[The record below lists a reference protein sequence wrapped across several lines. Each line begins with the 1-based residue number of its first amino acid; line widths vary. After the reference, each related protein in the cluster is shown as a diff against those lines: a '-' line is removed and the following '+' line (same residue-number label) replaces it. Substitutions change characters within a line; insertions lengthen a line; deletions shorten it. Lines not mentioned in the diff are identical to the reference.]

1 MSNLIDKAKSAILHH
16 GTTGFEEIAP
26 IEIYA
31 SEGDDTPI
39 VSGFAVHI
47 DELPEPVIFQGSGY
61 AAAEDMARAYVAMRR
76 AIPEMIE
83 RLEEQEEEIERL
95 RGALKSAIA
104 RLDALT
110 ETIDADVGAQSIR
123 DAVVGLAYDIKSRL
137 EATDE

>member
-1 MSNLIDKAKSAILHH
+1 MSNLIDKARSAILHH

-26 IEIYA
+26 IEIIYA
-31 SEGDDTPI
+31 NDGDDVPI

-76 AIPEMIE
+76 VIPEMIE

-95 RGALKSAIA
+95 RTSIRSALPEHAEGK
-104 RLDALT
+104 LT
-110 ETIDADVGAQSIR
+110 ELMALD
-123 DAVVGLAYDIKSRL
+123 RL
-137 EATDE
+137 RSALEGK